1 MGKRG
6 IEEMENK
13 DWNGSDK
20 NVGSIEEDIK
30 ILEDYIE
37 LIKKGYCEDCNELCN
52 IYGTPTYPA
61 KKISKALEHLIKA
74 YKELEEKIRQFYNG
88 EIYTAK
94 QLKQLEENQN
104 KYFINKEVIK
114 EKLEELREQY
124 KIALEEN
131 SIKAFILKCQ
141 IEILE
146 KLLEGK

>member
-1 MGKRG
+1 MDLDD
-6 IEEMENK
+6 EELKATRRM
-13 DWNGSDK
+13 NGSDK
-20 NVGSIEEDIK
+20 NVVCIEEDIK
-30 ILEDYIE
+30 QLEDLILDRKSFVIGDKEHDEIYIKD
-37 LIKKGYCEDCNELCN
+37 IQA
-52 IYGTPTYPA
+52 I
-61 KKISKALEHLIKA
+61 EHLIKA